1 MKLSFR
7 WLKFEQQEQSACG
20 TDKKNVLPITNLMKK
35 ILLVEDD
42 PNLGLLLQDY
52 LQLKGKYEVILAQD
66 GEEGLTL
73 FNKDKF
79 DLCILDVMMPKK
91 DGFSLGRD
99 IRKTDPVVPIIFA
112 TAKTMIEDKS
122 EAFTLGGDD
131 YITKP
136 FRIEELLLRINALLK
151 RVANQENKAVE
162 EQNKFQIGDYFFDY
176 TTQMIRKD
184 DVQQK
189 VSTKEAELL
198 RLLCLRKN
206 NVLTREEAL
215 LSIWHD
221 DNYFNGRS
229 MDVFLSKLRK
239 YLKDDPRVEII
250 NVHGKGYKLVEN

>member
-1 MKLSFR
+1 
-7 WLKFEQQEQSACG
+7 
-20 TDKKNVLPITNLMKK
+20 MKK

-52 LQLKGKYEVILAQD
+52 LQLKGKYEVVLAKD
-66 GEEGLTL
+66 GEEGLEL
-73 FNKDKF
+73 FNKESF

-91 DGFSLGRD
+91 DGFSLGKD
-99 IRKTDPVVPIIFA
+99 IRRINPVIPIIFA

-122 EAFTLGGDD
+122 EAFNLGGDD

-151 RVANQENKAVE
+151 RVSNQESKQE
-162 EQNKFQIGDYFFDY
+162 EQSKFQIGNYIFDY
-176 TTQMIRKD
+176 TTQVIKKD
-184 DVQQK
+184 DFQQK

-198 RLLCLRKN
+198 RLLCLKKN

-239 YLKDDPRVEII
+239 YLKDDPKVEII
-250 NVHGKGYKLVEN
+250 NVHGKGYKLIVN

>member
-1 MKLSFR
+1 
-7 WLKFEQQEQSACG
+7 
-20 TDKKNVLPITNLMKK
+20 MKK

-42 PNLGLLLQDY
+42 PNLGMLLQDY
-52 LQLKGKYEVILAQD
+52 LQLKGKFDVVLAKD
-66 GEEGLTL
+66 GDEGLKAFTR
-73 FNKDKF
+73 NRF

-91 DGFSLGRD
+91 DGFTLGRD
-99 IRKTDPVVPIIFA
+99 IRKINATIPIIFA

-122 EAFTLGGDD
+122 EAYNLGGDD

-151 RVANQENKAVE
+151 RLTDSDKKENAAAQETN
-162 EQNKFQIGDYFFDY
+162 FSIGNYNFDY
-176 TTQMIRKD
+176 TAQLISMGEK
-184 DVQQK
+184 QQK

-206 NVLTREEAL
+206 EVLTREEAL
-215 LSIWHD
+215 ISIWHD

-239 YLKDDPRVEII
+239 YLKDDPKVEII
-250 NVHGKGYKLVEN
+250 NVHGRGYKLLEN